1 MKNTF
6 TVAEITVG
14 NEFKNEQEFAVQNV
28 VFTTV
33 EKLKQF
39 EKVDG
44 VKNLV
49 ERAIFKLKKSEFTR
63 LLALDAE
70 LVLLPKGKTQAGT
83 SAKEALEIAYE
94 DHIQLLHGAQITIE
108 REERTETVLSDEPEL
123 DKNGNPVLDANEDVV
138 YKLLLDEEGKPVTR
152 LVGFGETKLL
162 KLELSAPAKKLLEKK
177 LGF

>member
-6 TVAEITVG
+6 TVADITVG

-49 ERAIFKLKKSEFTR
+49 ERAIFKLRKSEFTR
-63 LLALDAE
+63 LLALDAM
-70 LVLLPKGKTQAGT
+70 LVLLPKGKPQDGA
-83 SAKEALEIAYE
+83 SAKEVLEVTYE
-94 DHIQLLHGAQITIE
+94 DHLRLLHGAQITIE
-108 REERTETVLSDEPEL
+108 REERVETVFSDEP
-123 DKNGNPVLDANEDVV
+123 VLNDDGTPKVDDNEDVV
-138 YKLLLDEEGKPVTR
+138 YKPLLDEEDKPVTR

>member
-6 TVAEITVG
+6 TVAEITIG

-49 ERAIFKLKKSEFTR
+49 ERAVFKLKKSEFTR
-63 LLALDAE
+63 LLALDTM
-70 LVLLPKGKTQAGT
+70 LVLLPKGKAQAGA
-83 SAKEALEIAYE
+83 SAKEALEAAYE
-94 DHIQLLHGAQITIE
+94 DHLQLLHGAQITIE
-108 REERTETVLSDEPEL
+108 REERLETIYSDEPEI
-123 DKNGNPVLDANEDVV
+123 DKDGNPVVDANEDVV
-138 YKLLLDEEGKPVTR
+138 YKPLLDEEGKPQQK

-162 KLELSAPAKKLLEKK
+162 KLELSQPAKKLLEKK
-177 LGF
+177 LGL

>member
-49 ERAIFKLKKSEFTR
+49 ERAVFKLKKSEFTR
-63 LLALDAE
+63 LLALDSM
-70 LVLLPKGKTQAGT
+70 LVLLPKGKAQDGA
-83 SAKEALEIAYE
+83 SAKEVLEVSYE
-94 DHIQLLHGAQITIE
+94 DHLQLLHGAQITIE

-123 DKNGNPVLDANEDVV
+123 DKDGNPVLDSNEDVV
-138 YKLLLDEEGKPVTR
+138 YKPLLDEEGKPVTR

-162 KLELSAPAKKLLEKK
+162 KLELSTPAKKLLEKK